1 MKVIVKNRHRKE
13 SNTAFDAIN
22 VYSPKK
28 QGQITDLLRELWE
41 REYNSWDPEPDRE
54 RSWFEENH
62 ARLENDIY
70 TMDLV
75 VTNMIEMEV
84 DR

>member
-1 MKVIVKNRHRKE
+1 MKIIVKHRHRKGSE
-13 SNTAFDAIN
+13 SFTDAIN
-22 VYSPKK
+22 VYAPKK